1 MHQDVKI
8 DVRFLVVKLAKWVA
22 ELYHHMELSAEKKI
36 VKNKFRKGNFK
47 EAYDQAIVHQNCAE
61 NPFLEL
67 DIEVL

>member
-1 MHQDVKI
+1 
-8 DVRFLVVKLAKWVA
+8 
-22 ELYHHMELSAEKKI
+22 MELSVEKKI
-36 VKNKFRKGNFK
+36 VKNKFWKGNFK

>member
-1 MHQDVKI
+1 MGS
-8 DVRFLVVKLAKWVA
+8 R
-22 ELYHHMELSAEKKI
+22 I
-36 VKNKFRKGNFK
+36 VSPYGAQRWKENCQEQFRKGNFK